1 MGFKKLESKVKY
13 YWMIIRCWSVLLS
26 FLGLLVCAIFIPW
39 GYKTLG
45 VVPMLLLLALSVFWS
60 IILPALEVDVY
71 RYYID
76 DEKILIHEGVI
87 FKRFYVIPIIQ
98 IQDTGVIS
106 GPLMQAY
113 NISLLE
119 ITTAGSNKFIKCIN
133 SSLAQVIAN
142 ELQEKIKN
150 RLNNC
155 EE

>member
-1 MGFKKLESKVKY
+1 MEFQKLESKVKY
-13 YWMIIRCWSVLLS
+13 YWMVIRCWSVVLS
-26 FLGLLVCAIFIPW
+26 FLSLLVCAIFIPS
-39 GYKTLG
+39 GYKSLG
-45 VVPMLLLLALSVFWS
+45 VVPTFVLFSLSVFWA
-60 IILPALEVDVY
+60 IILPILEVKVY

-76 DEKILIHEGVI
+76 DEKILIHEGVV

-106 GPLMQAY
+106 GPLMQVY

-133 SSLAQVIAN
+133 SSLAQEIASS
-142 ELQEKIKN
+142 LQEKIQN
-150 RLNNC
+150 RLTVS